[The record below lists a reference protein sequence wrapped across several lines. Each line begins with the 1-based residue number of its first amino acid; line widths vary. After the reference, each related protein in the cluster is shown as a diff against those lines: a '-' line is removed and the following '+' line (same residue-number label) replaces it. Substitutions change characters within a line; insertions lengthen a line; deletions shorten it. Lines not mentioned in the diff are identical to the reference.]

1 MERKNGPWTIKETG
15 KRFENDFFTVY
26 LDKVIRPDG
35 KDGEYAT
42 IDLKDGV
49 SILPIDDEG
58 FVYITKQFKYA
69 AGRYSLEVI
78 AGAVEDGEE
87 PSKSALREAEEEA
100 GVKAEEIIEL
110 GAIDIDTSI
119 IKCRSHLFLAKNL
132 SFTEPH
138 SEGTEE
144 IKTVKMK
151 LEEAVEKV
159 LNSEITHAIS
169 CVLILKAKE
178 KLES

>member
-1 MERKNGPWTIKETG
+1 MERKNGPWTIKETET
-15 KRFENDFFTVY
+15 KFENDFFTVY
-26 LDKVIRPDG
+26 EDKVVRPDG

-49 SILPIDDEG
+49 SVLPIDDEG

-69 AGRYSLEVI
+69 AGRFSLEVI

-87 PSKSALREAEEEA
+87 PEKSALREAEEEA
-100 GVKAEEIIEL
+100 GVRAEEIIEL
-110 GAIDIDTSI
+110 GLIDIDTSI
-119 IKCRSHLFLAKNL
+119 VKCRSHLFLAKNL

-138 SEGTEE
+138 SEGTEKIE
-144 IKTVKMK
+144 TVKMK

-159 LNSEITHAIS
+159 LNGEITHATS
-169 CVLILKAKE
+169 CVLILRAE
-178 KLES
+178 KRES